1 MKRSF
6 TLIELLVVI
15 AIIAI
20 LAGMLLPALNR
31 ARDKAKEIT
40 CTNTDKQLGLAYAQ
54 YSDNS
59 DGFMPF
65 TDTIKNNQQVLSEK
79 TFLSLQLAPYVG
91 ASVNE
96 SDTANL
102 GRIKNFECP
111 LLNTYVAG
119 TDRKK
124 FVCGKWPNGMAHAM
138 PKTGT
143 SGIKISNG
151 KALSSKIIIMCD
163 LSGSMRN
170 SIVFRPAPL
179 NWYSSGSFKKE
190 RTGVHSSGNGVLFG
204 DGHAATVS
212 SSHWMNGSSL
222 NPSAFL
228 LDRPYREDDTDFG
241 GITK

>member
-1 MKRSF
+1 M
-6 TLIELLVVI
+6 I

-40 CTNTDKQLGLAYAQ
+40 CTNNDKQLGLAYAQ

-79 TFLSLQLAPYVG
+79 TFLSLQLTPYVG

-228 LDRPYREDDTDFG
+228 LDRP
-241 GITK
+241 

>member
-40 CTNTDKQLGLAYAQ
+40 CTNNDKQLGLAYAQ

-151 KALSSKIIIMCD
+151 KSL
-163 LSGSMRN
+163 
-170 SIVFRPAPL
+170 
-179 NWYSSGSFKKE
+179 
-190 RTGVHSSGNGVLFG
+190 
-204 DGHAATVS
+204 
-212 SSHWMNGSSL
+212 SL
-222 NPSAFL
+222 NKEAA
-228 LDRPYREDDTDFG
+228 
-241 GITK
+241 

>member
-1 MKRSF
+1 M
-6 TLIELLVVI
+6 
-15 AIIAI
+15 
-20 LAGMLLPALNR
+20 
-31 ARDKAKEIT
+31 
-40 CTNTDKQLGLAYAQ
+40 
-54 YSDNS
+54 
-59 DGFMPF
+59 
-65 TDTIKNNQQVLSEK
+65 
-79 TFLSLQLAPYVG
+79 
-91 ASVNE
+91 
-96 SDTANL
+96 
-102 GRIKNFECP
+102 
-111 LLNTYVAG
+111 
-119 TDRKK
+119 
-124 FVCGKWPNGMAHAM
+124 
-138 PKTGT
+138 
-143 SGIKISNG
+143 
-151 KALSSKIIIMCD
+151 LSSKIIIMYD